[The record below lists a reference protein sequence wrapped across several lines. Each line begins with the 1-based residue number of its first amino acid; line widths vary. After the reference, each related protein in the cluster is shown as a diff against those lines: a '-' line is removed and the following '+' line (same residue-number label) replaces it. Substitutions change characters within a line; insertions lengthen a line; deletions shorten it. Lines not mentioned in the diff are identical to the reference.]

1 MTKKL
6 AETGSLVNRTL
17 VNRLNMQPNNPPDPK
32 RDAKTLVQGWPITVE
47 IYDSGEVAFVSR
59 PLLNG
64 KRQNRS
70 FSTQKWGTMAEAA
83 KMAVNF
89 CKTAKQVEKTEKVSA
104 YPIPLNLRP
113 RLEFY
118 IHEIQEAGLDPIE
131 ALKLGFET
139 LKEQR
144 EISLIT
150 FNDAVEQVI
159 QWKWT
164 ETRAEKYIS
173 NLKIQY
179 AAFGREFGDRKLSEI
194 TAAEIEDFLAD
205 RDINSVSWNNW
216 KTLLSILWN
225 FALLPRNKW
234 VKVNVVEQI
243 ATKSAQDKEVTA
255 FTVPQAKQ
263 VLAAANAE
271 LPRLLPFL
279 VLGMFCGLRIS
290 EIERA
295 SWEDI
300 NWETNTVHAGKF
312 KRKNSMA
319 NRHVTIAP
327 AGLAWLERCRK
338 ESGPFIETG
347 ESGRRADL
355 NKLREL
361 TFDFDP
367 NIFRHTFGS
376 FHNEAFKNSPLTAQ
390 EMGHTSVQ
398 MIAKHYRKPIPKLVA
413 LGFWNL
419 TPEAVLHNP

>member
-1 MTKKL
+1 MNI
-6 AETGSLVNRTL
+6 NR
-17 VNRLNMQPNNPPDPK
+17 QPNIYHPNLK
-32 RDAKTLVQGWPITVE
+32 LNAKALVRGWPITVAVYE
-47 IYDSGEVAFVSR
+47 SGEVAFVSR

-64 KRQNRS
+64 ERQNRT
-70 FSTQKWGTMAEAA
+70 FSAKKWGLEEAA
-83 KMAVNF
+83 KMAVDF
-89 CKTAKQVEKTEKVSA
+89 CKNSKQVEKTEKVSA
-104 YPIPLNLRP
+104 FPIDLNLRP

-118 IHEIQEAGLDPIE
+118 IHEIQEAGLDPID

-139 LKEQR
+139 LKAQH

-150 FNDAVEQVI
+150 FNQAAEQVVE
-159 QWKWT
+159 WKKT
-164 ETRAEKYIS
+164 VTRDEKYIR
-173 NLKIQY
+173 NLKTQY
-179 AAFGREFGDRKLSEI
+179 TAFGREFGERKLSDI
-194 TAAEIEDFLAD
+194 TAAEIEDFLTD
-205 RDINSVSWNNW
+205 RPKLVSAVSWKNW
-216 KTLLSILWN
+216 KTFLNVLWN
-225 FALLPRNKW
+225 FALSPRNKW
-234 VKVNVVEQI
+234 VKVNVVEHV
-243 ATKSAQDKEVTA
+243 ATKSVQDKEVTA

-300 NWETNTVHAGKF
+300 NWVTKTVHAGKF

-319 NRHVTIAP
+319 NRYVVIKP

-361 TFDFDP
+361 TFDFDH

-376 FHNEAFKNSPLTAQ
+376 FHIEAFKNAPDTAQ
-390 EMGHTSVQ
+390 QMGHTSVQ
-398 MIAKHYRKPIPKLVA
+398 MIAKHYRKPIPQLVA

-419 TPEAVLHNP
+419 TPEAVLP